1 MSTNRALAI
10 VLVLAFLLLGVR
22 AELSAADEIP
32 WYQDVTVRGFVS
44 SSFTYNLN
52 TPEGARNDLRIF
64 DGDHN
69 SFTLDVAQLSV
80 QSLPED
86 RGETGFR
93 FDLVA
98 GSVIPPVM
106 ALDPG
111 RQVDLHQGFA
121 SWIAPVGRGLRVDAG
136 KFYTHLGYELV
147 EGVDGWNEQ
156 HSRSFL
162 FGYAIPGLH
171 VGVKGTL
178 PLSDGYSV
186 MAGVVNGWDNPVE
199 NNRSKS
205 LIAQLSA
212 APLEGLAVA
221 ANAIYGPELA
231 SNDGVNRWVLD
242 LTGSYA
248 LTPKVRLGANFDLG
262 QEEAV
267 TPVPMPETK
276 DATAKAGEDDEVGD
290 DTSDWLGAAAYL
302 RLELSPKVALNLRGE
317 FFDDQDGYRTGLGMP
332 VTLTEFTVTP
342 EYRLSDRMTVRGEFR
357 LDRADEKIFTR
368 TSNRE
373 TDLRKTQPTIG
384 LNWVYAF

>member
-1 MSTNRALAI
+1 MSTIRALAMALA
-10 VLVLAFLLLGVR
+10 LVFSLLGVR
-22 AELSAADEIP
+22 AERSAADEIP
-32 WYQDVTVRGFVS
+32 WYQEVTVKGFVS

-178 PLSDGYSV
+178 PLSDRYSV
-186 MAGVVNGWDNPVE
+186 MAGVVNGWDNPLE

-205 LIAQLSA
+205 LIAQFSA
-212 APLEGLAVA
+212 APFEGLSVA

-231 SNDGVNRWVLD
+231 ANDGVNRWVLD
-242 LTGSYA
+242 LTGSLA

-267 TPVPMPETK
+267 ALVPTPET
-276 DATAKAGEDDEVGD
+276 AGEEDESAD
-290 DTSDWLGAAAYL
+290 DTSDWMGAAGYL
-302 RLELSPKVALNLRGE
+302 RLEFTPKVALNLRGE
-317 FFDDQDGYRTGLGMP
+317 FFDDQDGYRTGLGAP

-342 EYRLSDRMTVRGEFR
+342 EYRCSDRMTIRGEFR

-368 TSNRE
+368 TSDGE